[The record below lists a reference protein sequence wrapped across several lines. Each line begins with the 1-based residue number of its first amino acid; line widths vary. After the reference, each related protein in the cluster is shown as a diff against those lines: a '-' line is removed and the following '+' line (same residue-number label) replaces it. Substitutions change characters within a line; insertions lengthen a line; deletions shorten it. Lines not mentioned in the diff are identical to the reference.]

1 MFNIDRFFWA
11 LRKIRLP
18 IDSKALVLDVGS
30 GGNPF
35 PRSDV
40 LLDRLTGDDHRN
52 GESMMIDRDCVF
64 GDAARMPF
72 KDNAFDFVIASHILE
87 HMSKPEIFIKE
98 LQRVGK
104 AGYIETPNALFE
116 RLQPFHIHCLEIMKV
131 GDMLH
136 IYKKNKPV
144 HDTFLSAGNLLSAK
158 TPLGKLMFKKAKL
171 FHIEHLWRKK
181 IKFKIHNPNVSCDW
195 IEQINDRNDIGEIK
209 ESYVV
214 DVMEQSG
221 WRDFGMVVLNAF
233 YSYKRKKR
241 LKDFD
246 LTSILACPNCLGDL
260 EVSNEKLNCNNCKSK
275 YSFKDGI
282 PNFCN

>member
-1 MFNIDRFFWA
+1 MFNIDRVFWA

-52 GESMMIDRDCVF
+52 GESMMIDRACVF

-87 HMSKPEIFIKE
+87 HMSHPEIFIRE

-116 RLQPFHIHCLEIMKV
+116 RLQPFYIHCLEIVKT

-136 IYKKNKPV
+136 IYKKNQSV
-144 HDTFLSAGNLLSAK
+144 HDTFLGTGNLLSAGS
-158 TPLGKLMFKKAKL
+158 PLGQLMFQKAKL
-171 FHIEHLWRKK
+171 FHVEHLWRKN
-181 IKFKIHNPNVSCDW
+181 IKFKIHNPEVSCDW
-195 IEQINDRNDIGEIK
+195 IEGINDSSDIGETK
-209 ESYVV
+209 DSYMV
-214 DVMEQSG
+214 DVVEQSG
-221 WRDFGMVVLNAF
+221 WRDFGMAVLNAF
-233 YSYKRKKR
+233 YSFKRKKR

-246 LTSILACPNCLGDL
+246 LTSILACPKCLGDL
-260 EVSNEKLNCNNCKSK
+260 LESHELLTCNKCKNK
-275 YSFKDGI
+275 YSFKNGI
-282 PNFCN
+282 PDFL